1 MQEKIQIKG
10 WMVFI
15 VNFPRY
21 GIMSCNQAT
30 YRGGVFLKD
39 TYRNRSRDEATE
51 KIEYY
56 INMNKLAPHTKILS
70 ERDMCALWNFNRTTL
85 RSAIQR
91 LIVEG
96 KLYQKKG
103 SGTYVAQPKLTRN
116 LQDLTALSVA
126 AKHSGRTITNKV
138 LSVDIVESN
147 KQLTQKLH
155 LPLGHQVHALT
166 RLRHL
171 DGEPVIIENSF
182 MDYERF
188 SNLTNHDFEKES
200 LYEVIENESKVQ
212 IMRGE
217 ERVGIAYATNYEAE
231 LLEIEPGK
239 AVFYL
244 SGITCDEEGEPVEYF
259 KSIVRSDK
267 IRFASVLKR

>member
-1 MQEKIQIKG
+1 M
-10 WMVFI
+10 
-15 VNFPRY
+15 
-21 GIMSCNQAT
+21 
-30 YRGGVFLKD
+30 KD

-56 INMNKLAPHTKILS
+56 IIKNELTPHTKILS
-70 ERDMCALWNFNRTTL
+70 ERDMCELWDFNRTTL

-116 LQDLTALSVA
+116 LQDLIALSEA
-126 AKHSGRTITNKV
+126 ARQNGQAISNKI
-138 LSVDIVESN
+138 LSVEIMESN

-155 LPLGHQVHALT
+155 LPLGHKVYALT
-166 RLRHL
+166 RLRFL
-171 DGEPVIIENSF
+171 DGEPVTIENSF

-188 SNLTNHDFEKES
+188 SDLINHDFEKES
-200 LYEVIENESKVQ
+200 LYHVIENEFDIQ
-212 IMRGE
+212 IMKGE
-217 ERVGIAYATNYEAE
+217 ERVGIAYATDYEAE
-231 LLEIEPGK
+231 LLELEPEQ

-244 SGITCDEEGEPVEYF
+244 SGVSYDENDEPIEYF
-259 KSIVRSDK
+259 KSIVRADK

>member
-1 MQEKIQIKG
+1 M
-10 WMVFI
+10 
-15 VNFPRY
+15 
-21 GIMSCNQAT
+21 
-30 YRGGVFLKD
+30 KD

-56 INMNKLAPHTKILS
+56 IIKNKLAPHTKILS
-70 ERDMCALWNFNRTTL
+70 ERDMCALWDFNRTTL

-91 LIVEG
+91 LITEG

-116 LQDLTALSVA
+116 LQDLTALSVS
-126 AKHSGRTITNKV
+126 AKNSGRTITNKL
-138 LSVDIVESN
+138 LSIDIMETN

-155 LPLGHQVHALT
+155 LPLGHKVHALT
-166 RLRHL
+166 RLRYL
-171 DGEPVIIENSF
+171 DGEPVTIENSF

-188 SNLTNHDFEKES
+188 PNLTNHSFEKES
-200 LYEVIENESKVQ
+200 LYDIIENESGIQ
-212 IMRGE
+212 IMQGE
-217 ERVGIAYATNYEAE
+217 ERIGIAYATDYEAE
-231 LLEIEPGK
+231 LLDIEPEK

-244 SGITCDEEGEPVEYF
+244 SGVTYDGEGEPVEYF
-259 KSIVRSDK
+259 KSIVRADK